1 MSAYLGAL
9 FLASAI
15 ASCSI
20 WASWNRYLPSA
31 RQQWRQIAAGPA
43 SRELRFTIINVE
55 VERAS
60 AVIHRP
66 VFTPQSVTPRRPA
79 SLRAA

>member
-15 ASCSI
+15 ASYSI
-20 WASWNRYLPSA
+20 GASWHRHLPA
-31 RQQWRQIAAGPA
+31 TRQLRRQIAKGPA
-43 SRELRFTIINVE
+43 TRELRFTIINVE
-55 VERAS
+55 VERPS

-66 VFTPQSVTPRRPA
+66 VFTPQSSMPRLLA